1 MAAHKGV
8 RYPEG
13 ADRKLLESAHTR
25 SIKELERRFAAA
37 NETFRRNSERKASA
51 LRSSLALLGVD
62 RKRVQ
67 KGGWRTVRV
76 ES

>member
-13 ADRKLLESAHTR
+13 ADRKLLE
-25 SIKELERRFAAA
+25 ELERRFAAA

-51 LRSSLALLGVD
+51 LGSS
-62 RKRVQ
+62 RRP
-67 KGGWRTVRV
+67 
-76 ES
+76 